1 MTVTRGVTG
10 VLLVVVAALLVLP
23 QLFTEHPAQILVV
36 AGVLIGITGGVL
48 MCDDLEGG

>member
-1 MTVTRGVTG
+1 MTMARGVTG
-10 VLLVVVAALLVLP
+10 VLLVVVAVLLVVP
-23 QLFTEHPAQILVV
+23 QLFTERPAQALVA